1 MLNIFYR
8 NIKWRLKNPI
18 SIIITASQPL
28 LWLLLYSTVASQ
40 SMKDMNISNYTAFI
54 LPGIMLLV
62 AFAASSSSGM
72 INYIM
77 KSSGSFYRIL
87 IAPIS
92 RKSIVLG
99 HILEGVCVSFIE
111 VGVLFIVSLFFSV
124 KITSGFMGFIFMSI
138 LIFMTGFFMSSIA
151 YSISLSLPN
160 EVIYETV
167 MNMIVLPVFFLSS
180 ALFPVDDLTGLL
192 KIIINLNPFTHVIN
206 ILRNLIYNKSI
217 IFSSLVPVIILL
229 AIICFLSFLLAI
241 HKLKKETAH

>member
-1 MLNIFYR
+1 
-8 NIKWRLKNPI
+8 
-18 SIIITASQPL
+18 
-28 LWLLLYSTVASQ
+28 
-40 SMKDMNISNYTAFI
+40 MKDMDINNYTAFI
-54 LPGIMLLV
+54 LPGIMILV

-111 VGVLFIVSLFFSV
+111 AGILFIVGLFFSV
-124 KITSGFMGFIFMSI
+124 KIASGFMGFIFMVV
-138 LIFMTGFFMSSIA
+138 LIFMTSFFMSSIA

-160 EVIYETV
+160 EVIYEKV

-180 ALFPVDDLTGLL
+180 ALFPVNGLTGIL
-192 KIIINLNPFTHVIN
+192 KIVINLNPFTHVIN
-206 ILRNLIYNKSI
+206 IFRSLIYNKTI
-217 IFSSLVPVIILL
+217 IFSSLFSIIILL
-229 AIICFLSFLLAI
+229 AVICLFSFLLAM
-241 HKLKKETAH
+241 HKLKKENTH